1 MGLRLSEK
9 GLFPERGG
17 MMRENYR
24 ALKVFSFVV
33 VVALLSSLFL
43 GCLAGGRGPTIDA
56 IKERGTLIVGTSTGF
71 PPFESINRTT
81 GAPEGF
87 DIDIAKRIADE
98 LGVEL
103 VVQDLEFSVLVGSV
117 KTGLIDFA
125 IAGMTILETRNQ
137 SVTFSDSYFRADQ
150 AILVLS
156 DRTNINNVDDLT
168 GKKIAVNAATT
179 GYYWVLDN
187 LVSTGKVAEAD
198 VHSFGFASDAI
209 LELTSGRVDAVV
221 IDKPVAD
228 AYVARSTGLEVV
240 YTIVTNEH
248 YGIAVKKG
256 STDFIEFVNKVLK
269 DMTDSGQMQD
279 LVAKWF

>member
-1 MGLRLSEK
+1 
-9 GLFPERGG
+9 
-17 MMRENYR
+17 MRDNYR
-24 ALKVFSFVV
+24 ALKVFSVVV

-43 GCLAGGRGPTIDA
+43 GCLAGGQGPTVDA
-56 IKERGTLIVGTSTGF
+56 IKKRGTLIVGTSTGF

-98 LGVEL
+98 IGVEL
-103 VVQDLEFSVLVGSV
+103 VVQDLDFSVLVGSV

-156 DRTNINNVDDLT
+156 DRTDINNLDNLT
-168 GKKIAVNAATT
+168 GKKISVNAATT

-187 LVSTGKVAEAD
+187 LVSTGKVAEGD

-228 AYVARSTGLEVV
+228 AYVARSTGLKVV

-248 YGIAVKKG
+248 YGIAMKKG

>member
-1 MGLRLSEK
+1 
-9 GLFPERGG
+9 
-17 MMRENYR
+17 MMRKNYR
-24 ALKVFSFVV
+24 ALKAFGIVI
-33 VVALLSSLFL
+33 VVALVSSLFL
-43 GCLAGGRGPTIDA
+43 GCLAGGQGATVDA
-56 IKERGTLIVGTSTGF
+56 IKKRGTLIVGTSSGF

-81 GAPEGF
+81 GAVEGF
-87 DIDIAKRIADE
+87 DIDIAQKIADE

-103 VVQDLEFSVLVGSV
+103 VVQDLDFPVLIGSV
-117 KTGLIDFA
+117 KTGLIDMA
-125 IAGMTILETRNQ
+125 IAAMTITETRAQ
-137 SVTFSDSYFRADQ
+137 SVDFSNSYFRADQ
-150 AILVLS
+150 AILVTS
-156 DRTNINNVDDLT
+156 DRTDINNPDDLT

-187 LVSTGKVAEAD
+187 LVSTGKVAESD

-228 AYVARSTGLEVV
+228 AYVARSTGLKAV

-248 YGIAVKKG
+248 YGIAMKKG
-256 STDFIEFVNKVLK
+256 STDLVDFVNNVLK
-269 DMTDSGQMQD
+269 GMTDSGAMEE